1 VLLRRTNKIKNSNPL
16 EDNFMKKVIS
26 LVAVALM
33 IVGLTGCMDPQDG
46 TKQRPAESSHIAL

>member
-1 VLLRRTNKIKNSNPL
+1 
-16 EDNFMKKVIS
+16 MKKVIS

-46 TKQRPAESSHIAL
+46 TKQRPSSSSSISL

>member
-1 VLLRRTNKIKNSNPL
+1 
-16 EDNFMKKVIS
+16 MKKVIS

-46 TKQRPAESSHIAL
+46 TKQRPSVESSIGL

>member
-1 VLLRRTNKIKNSNPL
+1 
-16 EDNFMKKVIS
+16 MKKIIS

-46 TKQRPAESSHIAL
+46 TRQRPGESSSIAL

>member
-1 VLLRRTNKIKNSNPL
+1 
-16 EDNFMKKVIS
+16 MKRVIS

-46 TKQRPAESSHIAL
+46 TKQRPSESAHIVL

>member
-1 VLLRRTNKIKNSNPL
+1 
-16 EDNFMKKVIS
+16 MKKVIS

-46 TKQRPAESSHIAL
+46 TRQRPGESSSIAL